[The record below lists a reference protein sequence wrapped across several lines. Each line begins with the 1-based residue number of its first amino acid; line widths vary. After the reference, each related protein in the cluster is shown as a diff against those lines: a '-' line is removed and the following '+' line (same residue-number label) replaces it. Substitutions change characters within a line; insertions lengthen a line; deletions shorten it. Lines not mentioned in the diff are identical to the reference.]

1 MHGRQP
7 EYSPPV
13 RRAAIVHGGRG
24 TQARQHRHRPAFQAG
39 HAAAGLRQAAVAG
52 GGGTSSLAAAMQY
65 GFAHRAG
72 IAGMISPTLAR
83 FPPRKQ
89 NTMLLDGRLLAW
101 SATRTMSWSLILL
114 AAAAWPDGARAQSRL
129 EARYLIT
136 FARITVGTA
145 SITAELNESDYTI
158 AMSGRA
164 GGLARF
170 LANGEGSWNAR
181 GDLKSGRPE
190 PKSFTSLITSEDD
203 RQEITMSL
211 RDGNVTELMVV
222 PASANDSAQVP
233 EADRA
238 VVVDPLTAM
247 LIPADTSG
255 AGLSQD
261 VCRRTVAV
269 FDGRQRYELK
279 LMFKRMDKA
288 SAKQGYAGPV
298 VVCGLSYQPVSGHR
312 GSNALVKYL
321 SDGREM
327 EVVLAP
333 VAGTHILA
341 PFGLSFG
348 GTVASFVISADRFEA
363 VAQPPSPS
371 PLAEPKPH

>member
-1 MHGRQP
+1 
-7 EYSPPV
+7 
-13 RRAAIVHGGRG
+13 
-24 TQARQHRHRPAFQAG
+24 
-39 HAAAGLRQAAVAG
+39 
-52 GGGTSSLAAAMQY
+52 
-65 GFAHRAG
+65 
-72 IAGMISPTLAR
+72 
-83 FPPRKQ
+83 
-89 NTMLLDGRLLAW
+89 MLLDGRLLAW

-114 AAAAWPDGARAQSRL
+114 AAAAWSDGARAQSRL

-170 LANGEGSWNAR
+170 LANGEGSWNSR

-203 RQEITMSL
+203 RQEITMAL

-233 EADRA
+233 EADGA
-238 VVVDPLTAM
+238 AVVDPLTAM
-247 LIPADTSG
+247 LVPADTSG

-261 VCRRTVAV
+261 VCRRTVAI
-269 FDGRQRYELK
+269 FDGRQRYDLK
-279 LMFKRMDKA
+279 LTFKRMDKA
-288 SAKQGYAGPV
+288 SAKQGYVGPV
-298 VVCGLSYQPVSGHR
+298 VVCGLSYQPVSRHR
-312 GSNALVKYL
+312 SNPLVKYL

-341 PFGLSFG
+341 PFGLSLG
-348 GTVASFVISADRFEA
+348 GTVASLVISADRFEA

-371 PLAEPKPH
+371 PLAKPQAQ